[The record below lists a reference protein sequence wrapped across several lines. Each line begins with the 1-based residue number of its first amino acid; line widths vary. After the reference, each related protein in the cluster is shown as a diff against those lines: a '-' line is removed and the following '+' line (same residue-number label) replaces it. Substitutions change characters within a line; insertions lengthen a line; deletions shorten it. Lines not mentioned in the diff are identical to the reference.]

1 MSRRSKEPEPKPNTE
16 IEPEPEI
23 RPLRPSEMESL
34 KGGAQPGPADVKP
47 GTVPPKPR

>member
-1 MSRRSKEPEPKPNTE
+1 MSRRSKEPEPKLETE
-16 IEPEPEI
+16 TDTDTEI

-34 KGGAQPGPADVKP
+34 KGGAQPGASDGNP